1 MQDIALP
8 PLRERHRAAT
18 WAALREAAANLALEH
33 GLTGATIDAIS
44 ARAGV
49 SPRTFFN
56 YFSSKEEAVLGIQ
69 SPVMPGGAITAF
81 DARDT
86 DLFTRTVRLF
96 AAVSSTT
103 VRDHSD
109 LAIRRDLV
117 QRFPEL
123 RVHLTRHVAQA
134 EHLVEELLEDRVA
147 TGRISLAGAPEALP
161 ASLRALVVLAGTTI
175 RFAFERGG
183 SLGGIP
189 SDTDLDAAIALFRTV
204 MEEAK

>member
-1 MQDIALP
+1 MEENPLP

-18 WAALREAAANLALEH
+18 WSALREAAASLALEN

-44 ARAGV
+44 ARAEV

-69 SPVMPGGAITAF
+69 SPVMPDGAIIAF

-103 VRDHSD
+103 VRDDSD
-109 LAIRRDLV
+109 LASRRDLV

-123 RVHLTRHVAQA
+123 RVHLTRHVARA

-147 TGRISLAGAPEALP
+147 TGRVGLAGTPETVAVSVRALLVLAGAA
-161 ASLRALVVLAGTTI
+161 I

-189 SDTDLDAAIALFRTV
+189 SDTDLDSAIALFRTV
-204 MEEAK
+204 MEETK